1 MNLVN
6 TRLNK
11 DEKPLNSTFSDALL
25 SPMSAHG
32 GLWAPETLPKLD
44 YSALCKYKNDYKKL
58 SLEIIKSFDF
68 DLPLS
73 EFEKALCRYDNFDNS
88 KAIALH
94 QVNGIF
100 INELWHGPTRA
111 FKDMALQP
119 FGEILNTIASKNNEN
134 YLIIVATSGDTGP
147 ATLETFKTSKNVKVL
162 CMYPDGGTSEVQ
174 RLQMLSYDKTKN
186 LKVLGIKG
194 NFDDAQK
201 ALKTLLADDD
211 FKGFLASKN
220 LKLSAANSVNFG
232 RILFQIIYHIYALI
246 ASGASEQN
254 PKNIIVPSGN
264 FGDALGAYYAKKMGA
279 PIAKIGIASNENNVL
294 TKLFNTGIY
303 DISKKELISTIAPA
317 MDILISSN
325 VERLLFDLFGAKR
338 TKELMDSLNTS
349 KKYELSKDELAKI
362 QEIFYADFTTD
373 EQCKQIIAEFSKQ
386 GSLIDPHTAMALKM
400 AQSGDI
406 VASTAQWIKFA
417 PSMWS
422 AIKGSSISDEKA
434 MLTTLASE
442 FSDIL
447 PKQISA
453 LFQSEQNEG
462 TICQKEQI
470 KEQIKGWLK

>member
-44 YSALCKYKNDYKKL
+44 YSALCEYKNDYKKL

-174 RLQMLSYDKTKN
+174 RLQMLSYDK
-186 LKVLGIKG
+186 
-194 NFDDAQK
+194 
-201 ALKTLLADDD
+201 
-211 FKGFLASKN
+211 
-220 LKLSAANSVNFG
+220 
-232 RILFQIIYHIYALI
+232 R
-246 ASGASEQN
+246 
-254 PKNIIVPSGN
+254 
-264 FGDALGAYYAKKMGA
+264 
-279 PIAKIGIASNENNVL
+279 KI
-294 TKLFNTGIY
+294 
-303 DISKKELISTIAPA
+303 
-317 MDILISSN
+317 
-325 VERLLFDLFGAKR
+325 
-338 TKELMDSLNTS
+338 
-349 KKYELSKDELAKI
+349 
-362 QEIFYADFTTD
+362 
-373 EQCKQIIAEFSKQ
+373 
-386 GSLIDPHTAMALKM
+386 
-400 AQSGDI
+400 
-406 VASTAQWIKFA
+406 
-417 PSMWS
+417 
-422 AIKGSSISDEKA
+422 
-434 MLTTLASE
+434 
-442 FSDIL
+442 
-447 PKQISA
+447 
-453 LFQSEQNEG
+453 
-462 TICQKEQI
+462 
-470 KEQIKGWLK
+470 

>member
-32 GLWAPETLPKLD
+32 GLWAPQTLPKLD
-44 YSALCKYKNDYKKL
+44 FKALCECKNDYKKL
-58 SLEIIKSFDF
+58 SLEIIKNFDF
-68 DLPLS
+68 DLALS
-73 EFEKALCRYDNFDNS
+73 EFEKALNRYDDFDGS
-88 KAIALH
+88 KAICL
-94 QVNGIF
+94 NEIDGIF

-119 FGEILNTIASKNNEN
+119 FGEILDTIASKNNEK

-147 ATLETFKTSKNVKVL
+147 ATLETFADSKNIKVL
-162 CMYPDGGTSEVQ
+162 CMYPSGGTSEVQ
-174 RLQMLSYDKTKN
+174 RLQMLSYDNKEN

-211 FKGFLASKN
+211 FKDFLTSKN

-279 PIAKIGIASNENNVL
+279 PIAKIGIASNANNVL
-294 TKLFNTGIY
+294 TELINTGIY
-303 DISKKELISTIAPA
+303 DISNKELISTIAPA

-325 VERLLFDLFGAKR
+325 VERLLFDLFGACR

-349 KKYELSKDELAKI
+349 KKYELSASELDKI
-362 QEIFYADFTTD
+362 QEIFYADFTSDD
-373 EQCKQIIAEFSKQ
+373 ECKALIAKFAKLNK
-386 GSLIDPHTAMALKM
+386 LIDPHTAMALKM
-400 AQSGDI
+400 AQKGDI
-406 VASTAQWIKFA
+406 VASTAQWVKFA

-422 AIKGSSISDEKA
+422 AIKNSDISNEKSILD
-434 MLTTLASE
+434 TLAKE
-442 FSDIL
+442 FDDIL
-447 PKQISA
+447 PKQINA
-453 LFQSEQNEG
+453 LFEGEQNQG
-462 TICQKEQI
+462 TICQKDEI
-470 KEQIKGWLK
+470 KAQIKGWLK